1 MPGASRPPRAPGG
14 GGQGGNYAG
23 DPVIV
28 ASTDAI
34 VGTGAGGGGNGIGC
48 GGTAAGAGAGG
59 VILVKEAN
67 SKVTAPGVWTIQDAF
82 TYAKAGTW
90 GG

>member
-1 MPGASRPPRAPGG
+1 MPGASRTARAPGG
-14 GGQGGNYAG
+14 GGQAGNYVG

-28 ASTDAI
+28 AATDAI
-34 VGTGAGGGGNGIGC
+34 ANTGAGGGGNGIAC

-59 VILVKEAN
+59 VILVKETN
-67 SKVTAPGVWTIQDAF
+67 SLVTAPGVWTLQDAF

>member
-1 MPGASRPPRAPGG
+1 MPGTNRTARAPGG
-14 GGQGGNYAG
+14 GGQAGNYAG

-28 ASTDAI
+28 TATDAI
-34 VGTGAGGGGNGIGC
+34 ANTGAGGGGNGIGC
-48 GGTAAGAGAGG
+48 SGPSGGAGAGG
-59 VILVKEAN
+59 VILVKEPN
-67 SKVTAPGVWTIQDAF
+67 SKVTAPGVWTLQDAF